1 MEHCPYEKARC
12 IGCPYTM
19 TCKDRPTNIP
29 RAFPKVQPLMTVS
42 ATLVNA
48 MSEENKRLRE
58 ENQRLKAIL
67 MIPRDPEAEANKL
80 KDEIKRLKS
89 LLY

>member
-29 RAFPKVQPLMTVS
+29 RKFPKVHPLMTVS

-48 MSEENKRLRE
+48 MSEENKRLRG
-58 ENQRLKAIL
+58 ENQRLKAISR
-67 MIPRDPEAEANKL
+67 IPRLPEVVVNKL
-80 KDEIKRLKS
+80 KDEIKRLIS